1 MDEYSVLLKNRT
13 KTINFYKFT
22 SNFLCNIIII
32 FKRNEEKMLIVMK
45 PTATQIQIDEAIEF
59 VKAKGFETHLSQGNV
74 HTVIGAVGDK
84 SIDMRDVEI
93 LDGVENIIKISTSY
107 KLASRSFKQED
118 TVVDVK
124 GVKFGGEYCGTIA
137 GPCTIES
144 YEQMDATAQEIAKTG
159 TRALR
164 GGAFKPRTS
173 PYSFQGLG
181 EEGLKII
188 REVADKYN
196 MIVVSEVMEIS
207 QIELFLEYVDILQVG
222 ARNMQNFNL
231 LRDLSYVKKPI
242 ILKRGLSSTIEEWLM
257 SAEYLLSDGNGDII
271 LCERGIRTFERA
283 TRNTLDI
290 SAIPVIKKLSHLPII
305 VDPSHGT
312 GLRDKVLPMSR
323 AAVAAG
329 TDGLMI
335 EVHHAP
341 QKALCDGPQSL
352 YPSDYAKLF
361 ENVNVIAPIVGKKL
375 N

>member
-1 MDEYSVLLKNRT
+1 
-13 KTINFYKFT
+13 
-22 SNFLCNIIII
+22 
-32 FKRNEEKMLIVMK
+32 MLIVMK
-45 PTATQIQIDEAIEF
+45 PSASEEQIKEAVDFIE
-59 VKAKGFETHLSQGNV
+59 AKGFNTHISRGDV

-93 LDGVENIIKISTSY
+93 LDGVENLIKISTSY
-107 KLASRSFKQED
+107 KLASRAFKQED

-124 GVKFGGEYCGTIA
+124 GVKFGGEYCGMIA

-144 YEQMDATAQEIAKTG
+144 YEQMDETAKQLAAIG
-159 TRALR
+159 VRALR

-196 MIVVSEVMEIS
+196 MVVVSEVMENS
-207 QIELFLEYVDILQVG
+207 QIELFIKYADILQVG

-231 LRDLSYVKKPI
+231 LRDLSYVKKPV

-257 SAEYLLSDGNGDII
+257 SAEYLLSDGNGEII

-290 SAIPVIKKLSHLPII
+290 SAIPVIKKLSHLPVI

-323 AAVAAG
+323 ASIAAG
-329 TDGLMI
+329 ADGIMV
-335 EVHHAP
+335 EVHYNPA
-341 QKALCDGPQSL
+341 KALCDGPQSL
-352 YPSDYAKLF
+352 LPKDYEKLF
-361 ENVNVIAPIVGKKL
+361 NDVKSIAPFLDKKL